1 MMVIMHPKSMMLFAS
16 KSMMVFESKIG
27 MVFIEA
33 APSGENQTMHEASRK
48 NLYYKNK
55 CTLTC
60 GQAQVR
66 ASKIYDGV

>member
-1 MMVIMHPKSMMLFAS
+1 
-16 KSMMVFESKIG
+16 MVFESKIG

-33 APSGENQTMHEASRK
+33 APSGENRTMNEASRK